1 MHSASWNPAHRPAKH
16 RKAEAMKPL
25 SPTLRKEAVTSL
37 EQFCDEQFD
46 EPVGNLA
53 VEALF
58 DFMVAELGPLFYNQG
73 VKDAQARIQGV
84 ITDLDQEV
92 YQEPFTYWRRKR

>member
-1 MHSASWNPAHRPAKH
+1 
-16 RKAEAMKPL
+16 MKPL
-25 SPTLRKEAVTSL
+25 PPALRKEAVTAL
-37 EQFCDEQFD
+37 EQFCAEQSD

-58 DFMVAELGPLFYNQG
+58 DFMATEIGPLFYNQG

-92 YQEPFTYWRRKR
+92 YQEPFTFWRRKR

>member
-1 MHSASWNPAHRPAKH
+1 
-16 RKAEAMKPL
+16 MKPL
-25 SPTLRKEAVTSL
+25 TPTLRKEAVTSL

-73 VKDAQARIQGV
+73 VKDAQARLQGL
-84 ITDLDQEV
+84 ITDLDQDI

>member
-1 MHSASWNPAHRPAKH
+1 
-16 RKAEAMKPL
+16 MKPL

-92 YQEPFTYWRRKR
+92 YQEPFTYWRRIR

>member
-1 MHSASWNPAHRPAKH
+1 
-16 RKAEAMKPL
+16 MKPL
-25 SPTLRKEAVTSL
+25 PPTLRKEAVTSL
-37 EQFCDEQFD
+37 ERFCAEQFD

-73 VKDAQARIQGV
+73 VKDAQSRIQGV

>member
-1 MHSASWNPAHRPAKH
+1 
-16 RKAEAMKPL
+16 MKPL

>member
-1 MHSASWNPAHRPAKH
+1 
-16 RKAEAMKPL
+16 MKPL
-25 SPTLRKEAVTSL
+25 PPALRKDAVTSL
-37 EQFCDEQFD
+37 EQFCAEQFD

-73 VKDAQARIQGV
+73 VTDAQARIQGV
-84 ITDLDQEV
+84 VTDLDQEV

>member
-1 MHSASWNPAHRPAKH
+1 
-16 RKAEAMKPL
+16 MKPL
-25 SPTLRKEAVTSL
+25 PPALRKEAVISL
-37 EQFCDEQFD
+37 EQFCAEQFD

-58 DFMVAELGPLFYNQG
+58 DFMAAEIGPLFYNQG

-92 YQEPFTYWRRKR
+92 YQEPFTFWRRKR

>member
-1 MHSASWNPAHRPAKH
+1 
-16 RKAEAMKPL
+16 MKLLP
-25 SPTLRKEAVTSL
+25 PNLRKEAVTSL
-37 EQFCDEQFD
+37 EHFCAEQFD

-58 DFMVAELGPLFYNQG
+58 DFMATEIGPLFYNQG

-92 YQEPFTYWRRKR
+92 YQEPFTHWRRKR

>member
-1 MHSASWNPAHRPAKH
+1 
-16 RKAEAMKPL
+16 MKPL

-92 YQEPFTYWRRKR
+92 YQEPFTFWRRKR

>member
-1 MHSASWNPAHRPAKH
+1 
-16 RKAEAMKPL
+16 MKPL
-25 SPTLRKEAVTSL
+25 SPTLRKEAVTLL

-73 VKDAQARIQGV
+73 VKDAQARIQSV

>member
-1 MHSASWNPAHRPAKH
+1 
-16 RKAEAMKPL
+16 MKPL
-25 SPTLRKEAVTSL
+25 SPTLRK
-37 EQFCDEQFD
+37 

>member
-1 MHSASWNPAHRPAKH
+1 
-16 RKAEAMKPL
+16 MKPL
-25 SPTLRKEAVTSL
+25 SPALRKEAVTSL

-92 YQEPFTYWRRKR
+92 YQEPFTFWRRKR

>member
-1 MHSASWNPAHRPAKH
+1 
-16 RKAEAMKPL
+16 MKPL
-25 SPTLRKEAVTSL
+25 TPALRKEAVTSL
-37 EQFCDEQFD
+37 EQFCAENFD

-53 VEALF
+53 IEALF
-58 DFMVAELGPLFYNQG
+58 DFMAAELGPLFYNQG
-73 VKDAQARIQGV
+73 VKDAQTRIQSV